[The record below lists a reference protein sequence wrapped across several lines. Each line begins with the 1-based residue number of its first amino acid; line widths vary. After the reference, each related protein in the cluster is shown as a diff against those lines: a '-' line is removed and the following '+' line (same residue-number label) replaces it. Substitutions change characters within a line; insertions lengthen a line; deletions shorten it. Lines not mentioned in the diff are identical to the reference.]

1 MVTNLPIGNGL
12 RSSRKTSGDAPFGTE
27 IVCLSGLTGSDRRTV
42 RMARMTDTVEKVRC
56 HR

>member
-1 MVTNLPIGNGL
+1 MVTNVPIGNGL
-12 RSSRKTSGDAPFGTE
+12 RISRKTSRDAPFGAE

-42 RMARMTDTVEKVRC
+42 RMARMTDTVEEVRY

>member
-12 RSSRKTSGDAPFGTE
+12 RISRKTSRDAPFGAE

-42 RMARMTDTVEKVRC
+42 RMARMIDTVEEVRY